1 MTGVMANVDLS
12 GRATHGIVGEMVGQ
26 VIALVVLV
34 LGTAVL
40 GVWWSAR
47 QGAVRAPRQLPVGV
61 DWAGSGI
68 ALADRVT
75 FVQFSA
81 EVCAACR
88 STSRVLGGLTG
99 SGKGISH
106 RELLVDDHLDLVR
119 TLGVLRTPTVLVVD
133 GGGREVARMSGV
145 VSDTQAR
152 QALDRVPAPG
162 AGADLEG
169 QP

>member
-1 MTGVMANVDLS
+1 ML
-12 GRATHGIVGEMVGQ
+12 GQ

-34 LGTAVL
+34 LGTAAL

-47 QGAVRAPRQLPVGV
+47 QGAVRAPRETQAGV
-61 DWAGSGI
+61 DWAASGV

-88 STSRVLGGLTG
+88 STSRVLGGLTRSG
-99 SGKGISH
+99 SDVGH

-119 TLGVLRTPTVLVVD
+119 SLGVLRTPTVLVVD

-152 QALDRVPAPG
+152 QALNRIPSAVAE
-162 AGADLEG
+162 ADEEG
-169 QP
+169 QS

>member
-1 MTGVMANVDLS
+1 ML
-12 GRATHGIVGEMVGQ
+12 GQ

-47 QGAVRAPRQLPVGV
+47 QGAVRAPRETSAGI
-61 DWAGSGI
+61 DWAAAGV
-68 ALADRVT
+68 ALTDRVT

-99 SGKGISH
+99 SSSGIGH

-119 TLGVLRTPTVLVVD
+119 RLGVLRTPTVLVVD
-133 GGGREVARMSGV
+133 GGGNEVARMSGV

-152 QALDRVPAPG
+152 QALSRVPTAV
-162 AGADLEG
+162 AEADGEG
-169 QP
+169 QS

>member
-1 MTGVMANVDLS
+1 MTGVITDNGLS
-12 GRATHGIVGEMVGQ
+12 GRPSHGIVVRMGQ

-34 LGTAVL
+34 LGTVAL
-40 GVWWSAR
+40 GMWWSAR
-47 QGAVRAPRQLPVGV
+47 QGAVRAPREIAAGV
-61 DWAGSGI
+61 DWASAGV

-88 STSRVLGGLTG
+88 STSRVLGGLSAPSAG
-99 SGKGISH
+99 VGH

-119 TLGVLRTPTVLVVD
+119 ALGVLRTPTVLVVD

-152 QALDRVPAPG
+152 QALNRVPTGMAR
-162 AGADLEG
+162 ADGER
-169 QP
+169 QS

>member
-1 MTGVMANVDLS
+1 ML
-12 GRATHGIVGEMVGQ
+12 GQ

-34 LGTAVL
+34 LGTAAL

-47 QGAVRAPRQLPVGV
+47 QGAVRAPRETPVGI
-61 DWAGSGI
+61 DWASSGV

-88 STSRVLGGLTG
+88 STSRVLGGLTSSASDVG
-99 SGKGISH
+99 H

-119 TLGVLRTPTVLVVD
+119 RLGVLRTPTVLVVD
-133 GGGREVARMSGV
+133 GGGQEIARMSGV

-152 QALDRVPAPG
+152 QALHRVPA
-162 AGADLEG
+162 AVAEADGEG
-169 QP
+169 QS

>member
-1 MTGVMANVDLS
+1 ML
-12 GRATHGIVGEMVGQ
+12 GQ

-34 LGTAVL
+34 LGTAAL

-47 QGAVRAPRQLPVGV
+47 QGAVRAPREAPVGI
-61 DWAGSGI
+61 DWASSGV

-88 STSRVLGGLTG
+88 STSRVLGGLTRSDADVG
-99 SGKGISH
+99 H

-119 TLGVLRTPTVLVVD
+119 SLGVLRTPTVLVVD

-152 QALDRVPAPG
+152 QALNRVSTAM
-162 AGADLEG
+162 AEADGEG
-169 QP
+169 QS

>member
-1 MTGVMANVDLS
+1 ML
-12 GRATHGIVGEMVGQ
+12 GQ

-34 LGTAVL
+34 LGTAAL

-47 QGAVRAPRQLPVGV
+47 QGAVRRPRATPAGI
-61 DWAGSGI
+61 DWASSGI

-88 STSRVLGGLTG
+88 STSRVLGGITRSR
-99 SGKGISH
+99 SGVGH
-106 RELLVDDHLDLVR
+106 REVLVDDHLDLVR

-133 GGGREVARMSGV
+133 GGGREVARMSGA

-152 QALDRVPAPG
+152 QALNRLTTAVAE
-162 AGADLEG
+162 ADGEG
-169 QP
+169 QS

>member
-1 MTGVMANVDLS
+1 ML
-12 GRATHGIVGEMVGQ
+12 GQ

-34 LGTAVL
+34 LGTAAL

-47 QGAVRAPRQLPVGV
+47 QGAVRAPREAPVGI
-61 DWAGSGI
+61 DWTSSGV

-88 STSRVLGGLTG
+88 STSRVLGGLTRSDADVG
-99 SGKGISH
+99 H

-119 TLGVLRTPTVLVVD
+119 SLGVLRTPTVLVVD

-152 QALDRVPAPG
+152 QALNRVSTAM
-162 AGADLEG
+162 AEADGEG
-169 QP
+169 QS

>member
-1 MTGVMANVDLS
+1 ML
-12 GRATHGIVGEMVGQ
+12 GQ

-34 LGTAVL
+34 LGTAAL

-47 QGAVRAPRQLPVGV
+47 QGAVRAPRETPAGI
-61 DWAGSGI
+61 DWAASGI
-68 ALADRVT
+68 ALEDRVT

-88 STSRVLGGLTG
+88 STARVLGGLTG
-99 SGKGISH
+99 AGSGVGH
-106 RELLVDDHLDLVR
+106 REVLVDDHLDLVR
-119 TLGVLRTPTVLVVD
+119 SLGVLRTPTVLVVD

-152 QALDRVPAPG
+152 QALTRISAAVAGPDR
-162 AGADLEG
+162 EG
-169 QP
+169 QA

>member
-1 MTGVMANVDLS
+1 ML
-12 GRATHGIVGEMVGQ
+12 GQ

-34 LGTAVL
+34 LGTAAL

-47 QGAVRAPRQLPVGV
+47 QGAVRAPREAPVGI
-61 DWAGSGI
+61 DWASSGV

-88 STSRVLGGLTG
+88 STSRVLGGLTRSDADVG
-99 SGKGISH
+99 H

-119 TLGVLRTPTVLVVD
+119 SLGVLRTPTVLVVD
-133 GGGREVARMSGV
+133 GDGREVARMSGV

-152 QALDRVPAPG
+152 QALNRVSTAM
-162 AGADLEG
+162 AEADGEG
-169 QP
+169 QS

>member
-1 MTGVMANVDLS
+1 ML
-12 GRATHGIVGEMVGQ
+12 GQ

-34 LGTAVL
+34 LGTAAL

-47 QGAVRAPRQLPVGV
+47 QGAVRAPRETPAGV
-61 DWAGSGI
+61 DWAASGI
-68 ALADRVT
+68 ALANRVT

-88 STSRVLGGLTG
+88 STSRVLGGLARSG
-99 SGKGISH
+99 SDVGH

-152 QALDRVPAPG
+152 QALDRIPSAVAE
-162 AGADLEG
+162 ADGEG
-169 QP
+169 QS

>member
-1 MTGVMANVDLS
+1 ML
-12 GRATHGIVGEMVGQ
+12 GQ

-47 QGAVRAPRQLPVGV
+47 QGAVRAPRETPVGI
-61 DWAGSGI
+61 DWASSGI

-88 STSRVLGGLTG
+88 STSRVLTGLTG
-99 SGKGISH
+99 TGDGVAH
-106 RELLVDDHLDLVR
+106 REVLVDDHLDLVR

-152 QALDRVPAPG
+152 QALSRVSTAVVEADR
-162 AGADLEG
+162 EG
-169 QP
+169 QS

>member
-1 MTGVMANVDLS
+1 VL
-12 GRATHGIVGEMVGQ
+12 GQ

-47 QGAVRAPRQLPVGV
+47 QGAVRAPRETPAGI
-61 DWAGSGI
+61 DWAASGI
-68 ALADRVT
+68 ALEDRVT

-99 SGKGISH
+99 AKSGVGH

-119 TLGVLRTPTVLVVD
+119 ALGVLRTPTVLLVD
-133 GGGREVARMSGV
+133 DGGREVARMSGV

-152 QALDRVPAPG
+152 QALNRVPTAVAEEDG
-162 AGADLEG
+162 EG
-169 QP
+169 QS

>member
-1 MTGVMANVDLS
+1 ML
-12 GRATHGIVGEMVGQ
+12 GQ

-34 LGTAVL
+34 LGTAAL

-47 QGAVRAPRQLPVGV
+47 QGAVRAPRETPAGI

-99 SGKGISH
+99 SSSDVGH

-152 QALDRVPAPG
+152 QALNRVPSAV
-162 AGADLEG
+162 AEADGEG
-169 QP
+169 QS

>member
-1 MTGVMANVDLS
+1 ML
-12 GRATHGIVGEMVGQ
+12 GQ

-47 QGAVRAPRQLPVGV
+47 QGAVRGPRATPAGI
-61 DWAGSGI
+61 DWASSGI

-88 STSRVLGGLTG
+88 STSRVLRGITG
-99 SGKGISH
+99 SSSGVGH
-106 RELLVDDHLDLVR
+106 REVLVDDHLDLVR

-152 QALDRVPAPG
+152 QALNRLTTAVAE
-162 AGADLEG
+162 ADGEG
-169 QP
+169 QS

>member
-1 MTGVMANVDLS
+1 MLL
-12 GRATHGIVGEMVGQ
+12 GQ
-26 VIALVVLV
+26 VVALVVLV
-34 LGTAVL
+34 LGTAAL

-47 QGAVRAPRQLPVGV
+47 QGAVRAPRQVPAGI
-61 DWAGSGI
+61 DWASAGI

-99 SGKGISH
+99 STSGVGH

-119 TLGVLRTPTVLVVD
+119 SLGVLRTPTVLVVD

-152 QALDRVPAPG
+152 QALNRVPTA
-162 AGADLEG
+162 AAEADGEG
-169 QP
+169 QS

>member
-1 MTGVMANVDLS
+1 M
-12 GRATHGIVGEMVGQ
+12 
-26 VIALVVLV
+26 IALVVLV
-34 LGTAVL
+34 LGTAAL

-47 QGAVRAPRQLPVGV
+47 QGAVRAPRETPVGI
-61 DWAGSGI
+61 DWASSGVT
-68 ALADRVT
+68 LADRVT

-99 SGKGISH
+99 SRSGVEH

-152 QALDRVPAPG
+152 QALSRVPA
-162 AGADLEG
+162 AALETEG
-169 QP
+169 EAHS

>member
-1 MTGVMANVDLS
+1 ML
-12 GRATHGIVGEMVGQ
+12 GQ

-34 LGTAVL
+34 LGTAAL

-47 QGAVRAPRQLPVGV
+47 QGAVRAPREVPAGI
-61 DWAGSGI
+61 DWSSAGI
-68 ALADRVT
+68 TLAERVT

-88 STSRVLGGLTG
+88 STARVLGGLTG
-99 SGKGISH
+99 SSSGVGH

-119 TLGVLRTPTVLVVD
+119 KLGVLRTPTVLVVD

-152 QALDRVPAPG
+152 QALNRVPLT
-162 AGADLEG
+162 AGAEADGEG
-169 QP
+169 QS

>member
-1 MTGVMANVDLS
+1 ML
-12 GRATHGIVGEMVGQ
+12 GQ

-34 LGTAVL
+34 LGTAAV

-47 QGAVRAPRQLPVGV
+47 QGAVRAPRATPVGI
-61 DWAGSGI
+61 DWASSGI
-68 ALADRVT
+68 TLADRVT

-99 SGKGISH
+99 QEPDVAH
-106 RELLVDDHLDLVR
+106 REVLVDDHLDLVR

-152 QALDRVPAPG
+152 QALSRVPAG
-162 AGADLEG
+162 VAELDGEG
-169 QP
+169 QS

>member
-1 MTGVMANVDLS
+1 ML
-12 GRATHGIVGEMVGQ
+12 GQ

-34 LGTAVL
+34 LGTAAL

-47 QGAVRAPRQLPVGV
+47 QGAVRAPRETPAGI
-61 DWAGSGI
+61 DWASSGI

-88 STSRVLGGLTG
+88 STARVLGGLTS
-99 SGKGISH
+99 SGVAH
-106 RELLVDDHLDLVR
+106 HEVLVDDHLDLVR

-133 GGGREVARMSGV
+133 NGGREVARMSGV

-152 QALDRVPAPG
+152 QALNRVPAG
-162 AGADLEG
+162 AAGADGEG
-169 QP
+169 QS

>member
-1 MTGVMANVDLS
+1 ML
-12 GRATHGIVGEMVGQ
+12 GQ

-47 QGAVRAPRQLPVGV
+47 QGAVRAPRETPVGI
-61 DWAGSGI
+61 DWASSGI

-88 STSRVLGGLTG
+88 STSRVLGGLA
-99 SGKGISH
+99 GKGDGVAH
-106 RELLVDDHLDLVR
+106 REVLVDDHLDLVR

-152 QALDRVPAPG
+152 QALSRVSKG
-162 AGADLEG
+162 TLETEG
-169 QP
+169 EARP

>member
-1 MTGVMANVDLS
+1 ML
-12 GRATHGIVGEMVGQ
+12 GQ

-34 LGTAVL
+34 LGTAAL

-47 QGAVRAPRQLPVGV
+47 QGAVRAPRETPVGI
-61 DWAGSGI
+61 DWASSGI

-88 STSRVLGGLTG
+88 STSRVLGGLTS
-99 SGKGISH
+99 SGVGH
-106 RELLVDDHLDLVR
+106 REVLVDDHLDLVR

-152 QALDRVPAPG
+152 QALNRVPAG
-162 AGADLEG
+162 AAGADGEG
-169 QP
+169 QS